1 MELWILG
8 FIIYVIFF
16 EPKRREYRTSGYKEA
31 SGKTMME
38 VFKDKG
44 LYGEYQTFLTLEK
57 LRVYHKLLT
66 NVYIPKED
74 GTTTEIDLIMIAETG
89 VYVFESKNYSGWI
102 FGNNKQK
109 EWVQTLQKGKKYSF
123 FNPVWQNEG
132 HIKALESVV
141 KMSHPKLFKSYIIF
155 SERCELKG
163 VEVFKEDVEVIKRN
177 QLKEYLE
184 KDLRMRDEIM
194 TTWTVDGLYY
204 HLSQYALQKEEVKM
218 EHIENLRKKK
228 DMQ

>member
-57 LRVYHKLLT
+57 LSVYHKLLT

-109 EWVQTLQKGKKYSF
+109 EWVQTLQKGKKYPF